1 MQAVAWTLDGSSM
14 IHAFIQDS
22 RGIEDAFFSLFF
34 FQLIDEKQEYVLMH
48 VKLINLELKHKRR

>member
-1 MQAVAWTLDGSSM
+1 M